1 MNRLIFFCLAILS
14 LLTASPTAKA
24 QGTPVYDASN
34 FSQMLSQL
42 DSMSRDYQKQ
52 LEQLDQAVKQA
63 NALTGPRNMGS
74 LNNSALESELRRYL
88 PTTWQETMHMMNA
101 QGLGSAGIGTQ
112 SLYNS
117 LTQTFKP
124 LPGSEFLPNDPSG
137 PAAQALDRRS
147 STTYAAMAA
156 SEQAYNNISARI
168 DAYEHMLEELNSTT
182 DLKASVDL
190 QSRIAAENGMIL
202 NELIRLQAMQMQQKA
217 AEDNETL
224 TTYRRAASANKYDAT
239 KAANA
244 FKTQE

>member
-1 MNRLIFFCLAILS
+1 MNRLIFCCLTILVFFP
-14 LLTASPTAKA
+14 APKAKA

-63 NALTGPRNMGS
+63 NAMTGPRNMGS
-74 LNNSALESELRRYL
+74 LNNSTLESELRRYL

-101 QGLGSAGIGTQ
+101 QGLGSAGVGTQ

-124 LPGSEFLPNDPSG
+124 LPGSEFLPDDPSG
-137 PAAQALDRRS
+137 PIAQALDRRNN
-147 STTYAAMAA
+147 TTYAAMAA
-156 SEQAYNNISARI
+156 SEQAYNNISTRI
-168 DAYEHMLEELNSTT
+168 EAYENMLEELNSTT

-224 TTYRRAASANKYDAT
+224 TTYRRAATANKYDAA

-244 FKTQE
+244 FKPQE

>member
-1 MNRLIFFCLAILS
+1 MKRFILCCFTI
-14 LLTASPTAKA
+14 LLSSSSPASAG
-24 QGTPVYDASN
+24 GTLVYDASN
-34 FSQMLSQL
+34 YSQMISQL
-42 DSMSRDYQKQ
+42 ESMSRDYQKQ

-88 PTTWQETMHMMNA
+88 PTTWQETMHMVNA

-112 SLYNS
+112 SLYKS

-124 LPGSEFLPNDPSG
+124 LPGSEFLPSDPSG

-147 STTYAAMAA
+147 SITYAAMAA
-156 SEQAYNNISARI
+156 SEQAYNNIAARI

-190 QSRIAAENGMIL
+190 QSRITAENGMIL
-202 NELIRLQAMQMQQKA
+202 NELIRLQTMQMQQKA

-224 TTYRRAASANKYDAT
+224 TTYRRAAAANKYDAA

-244 FKTQE
+244 FKPQE